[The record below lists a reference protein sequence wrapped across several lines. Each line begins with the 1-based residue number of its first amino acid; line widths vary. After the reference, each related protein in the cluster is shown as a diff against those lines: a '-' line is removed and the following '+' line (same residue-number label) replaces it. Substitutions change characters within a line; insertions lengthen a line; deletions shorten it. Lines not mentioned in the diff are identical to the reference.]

1 MLRNLISPPSRHFHI
16 IQFILKFKKKKSVNL
31 IVKVK
36 TRQPIENKT
45 QTWQFHINFFEPL
58 KLFKD
63 LKQSVSATASS

>member
-16 IQFILKFKKKKSVNL
+16 IQFILKLKKKKKSVNL

-45 QTWQFHINFFEPL
+45 QT
-58 KLFKD
+58 
-63 LKQSVSATASS
+63 

>member
-16 IQFILKFKKKKSVNL
+16 IQFILKLKKKSVNL

>member
-16 IQFILKFKKKKSVNL
+16 IQFILKFEKKSVNL

-36 TRQPIENKT
+36 TRRPIENKT

-63 LKQSVSATASS
+63 LKSVSATASS

>member
-36 TRQPIENKT
+36 TRRPIENKT

>member
-1 MLRNLISPPSRHFHI
+1 MLRNLISPLSRHFHI
-16 IQFILKFKKKKSVNL
+16 IQFILKLEKKSVNL

>member
-16 IQFILKFKKKKSVNL
+16 IQFILKLEKKSVNL

>member
-1 MLRNLISPPSRHFHI
+1 MLRNLISPPSRYFHI
-16 IQFILKFKKKKSVNL
+16 IQFILKLKKKSVNL

>member
-16 IQFILKFKKKKSVNL
+16 IQFILKLKKKKSVNL

-45 QTWQFHINFFEPL
+45 QT
-58 KLFKD
+58 
-63 LKQSVSATASS
+63 